1 MGAKMNHYLHIELQV
16 IVITLVFCLI
26 ALYLLVVMRTNR
38 HLRKWSSERTLCWIV
53 GMLLFMIAI
62 HDWVHHRPFVDHMID
77 HLLVGMISPLLI
89 VWSAPL
95 TLLLRS
101 LPVKQARLLT
111 KFLRSPFIS
120 FYHHPI
126 VAAVLNIGGLWFLY
140 GTNLLV
146 WMHQSVLL
154 NMIVHLHLFLA
165 GYLFTAAIISVE
177 SISSRFSFLYRAVI
191 LLLAMAGHAILS
203 KWIFAHP
210 PMGVPSVEAEMGGML
225 MYYGGDFIELILIVL
240 LCLEWYRSI
249 RPRWLIARETT
260 LVRK

>member
-1 MGAKMNHYLHIELQV
+1 
-16 IVITLVFCLI
+16 
-26 ALYLLVVMRTNR
+26 
-38 HLRKWSSERTLCWIV
+38 
-53 GMLLFMIAI
+53 MLLFMIAI